1 MTSVVSELELPA
13 LDYTDPSLR
22 GERFHVTMRE
32 LRAHGWLARGPF
44 GYMVLDRESAEF
56 FLRTRAATFPGM
68 KIAEIFGV
76 SEGPL
81 YEQMKHNILHV
92 NGPDHARLRSLVNP
106 ALSPRSVERY
116 RPAMREFLEGLL
128 ARAIATAA
136 PDDGQPAT
144 SVACEFVD
152 AFAKPYPS
160 QVIATVMGAPLADAP
175 RLHHWSNWIQRQFDA
190 VSMASERDE
199 IERAVEEFYRYAE
212 ALLAARRKDPRDD
225 LISMLIEAEE
235 AGERLS
241 DVECI
246 NLVFNVLAGGVDT
259 TQSQLAHAVRL
270 LAENPEQWALLV
282 ENPQLA
288 EAAVD
293 EALRFEPIT
302 PFTARITTE
311 EVVFR
316 DVSFPAETIVI
327 VSAFSGNRDLEQ
339 GEPGAAGAD
348 TFDITADRG
357 NARALTFGA
366 GVHYCVGAN
375 LARLELREAL
385 SFLAH
390 RVRGLELDGDPVFDT
405 HHRYLRSFRA
415 ARSACRSRL
424 APKPKKWNNLGRG
437 SPHTLATRGWNGG
450 FVRTDIEVGPSRC
463 PVPRGRDRGRRCTAH
478 PRLRSADPHRA
489 RRRVPRVFLP
499 DTFRRRRTH

>member
-1 MTSVVSELELPA
+1 MALVSDLELPA
-13 LDYTDPSLR
+13 FDYTDSSLR
-22 GERFHVTMRE
+22 GDRFHVAMSE
-32 LRAHGWLARGPF
+32 LRAGGWLAQGPF
-44 GYMVLDRESAEF
+44 GYIVLDRESAEF
-56 FLRTRAATFPGM
+56 FLRTRSATFPGM

-76 SEGPL
+76 TEGPL

-106 ALSPRSVERY
+106 SLSPRAVERY
-116 RPAMREFLEGLL
+116 APAMRAFLQELL
-128 ARAIATAA
+128 EQALASSAA
-136 PDDGQPAT
+136 PSDGEGASEQG
-144 SVACEFVD
+144 SVGCEFVE

-190 VSMASERDE
+190 ASMASERDE
-199 IERAVEEFYRYAE
+199 IERAVEQFYEYAGE
-212 ALLAARRKDPRDD
+212 LISARREDPRED

-270 LAENPEQWALLV
+270 LAQHPEQWQLLV
-282 ENPQLA
+282 DDPDLA

-302 PFTARITTE
+302 PFTARMTTE
-311 EVVFR
+311 DVEFR
-316 DVSFPAETIVI
+316 DVSFPSGTIVM
-327 VSAFSGNRDLEQ
+327 VCTFTGNRDLAEDAR
-339 GEPGAAGAD
+339 GPDGTD
-348 TFDITADRG
+348 SFDITAVRG
-357 NARALTFGA
+357 RARELTFGA

-385 SFLAH
+385 SFLAQ
-390 RVRGLELDGDPVFDT
+390 RVRRLELDGDPVFESIT
-405 HHRYLRSFRA
+405 GIYGLA
-415 ARSACRSRL
+415 ELPVRL
-424 APKPKKWNNLGRG
+424 VL
-437 SPHTLATRGWNGG
+437 
-450 FVRTDIEVGPSRC
+450 
-463 PVPRGRDRGRRCTAH
+463 
-478 PRLRSADPHRA
+478 
-489 RRRVPRVFLP
+489 
-499 DTFRRRRTH
+499 